1 MGERLTESDVKKLQA
16 EIDDRKFNQRPKL
29 IAEVQET
36 RAHGDLS
43 ENFEYHEA
51 KRAKNRNESRIHYLE
66 KMLEN
71 ATVISDKSE
80 HGVVGMN
87 NTVTLYIP
95 EDDETET
102 YKITTSIRGNS
113 LENKISIESPLGKA
127 ILGKKVGDTVTVKVN
142 DDYSYDVVIKN
153 IDESST
159 DDDDEIK
166 SY

>member
-1 MGERLTESDVKKLQA
+1 
-16 EIDDRKFNQRPKL
+16 
-29 IAEVQET
+29 
-36 RAHGDLS
+36 
-43 ENFEYHEA
+43 
-51 KRAKNRNESRIHYLE
+51 
-66 KMLEN
+66 MLEN

-95 EDDETET
+95 EDDETEV

>member
-1 MGERLTESDVKKLQA
+1 
-16 EIDDRKFNQRPKL
+16 
-29 IAEVQET
+29 
-36 RAHGDLS
+36 
-43 ENFEYHEA
+43 
-51 KRAKNRNESRIHYLE
+51 
-66 KMLEN
+66 
-71 ATVISDKSE
+71 
-80 HGVVGMN
+80 MN

-95 EDDETET
+95 EDDETEV